1 MGPGKRQ
8 SQTGIQGPSYLLG
21 FLYSGA
27 LGLHISY
34 VNLLFVFR
42 KILNRM
48 AAIETM

>member
-21 FLYSGA
+21 FLYSSA
-27 LGLHISY
+27 LEPQISY
-34 VNLLFVFR
+34 VLFVFR